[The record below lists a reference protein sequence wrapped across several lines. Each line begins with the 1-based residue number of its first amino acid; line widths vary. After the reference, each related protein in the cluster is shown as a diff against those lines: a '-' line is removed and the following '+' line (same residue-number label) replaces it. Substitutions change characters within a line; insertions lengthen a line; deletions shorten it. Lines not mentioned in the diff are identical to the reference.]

1 MPLIPASELA
11 SVRASMR
18 RANLHDRI
26 VHELG
31 ARIVSGDLSDRTLL
45 PTESVLAGALGV
57 SRNALREAIKVLARK
72 GLVEV
77 RQKTGTR
84 ILPRR
89 EWSLLDREVLEWMNS
104 SGHQVQQLLD
114 LTEFRLIFEP
124 KASYLA
130 AKRASA
136 EEIAVI
142 QDAYAALESC
152 LGKPLHL
159 MPSVDLVFHRRIL
172 EASHNEVL
180 IHLGSLIASLMQ
192 VQVVTTTVDE
202 EAFKVGLQHHRVL
215 AEAIGR
221 RDATRAEA
229 ASRELVLSPYRTMAD
244 RNHMDKAKRL
254 A

>member
-1 MPLIPASELA
+1 
-11 SVRASMR
+11 MR

-31 ARIVSGDLSDRTLL
+31 VRIVSGDLADSDLL
-45 PTESVLAGALGV
+45 PTESVLANELGV

-84 ILPRR
+84 IRPRR
-89 EWSLLDREVLEWMNS
+89 EWSLLDREVLEWMNA
-104 SGHQVQQLLD
+104 SGQHVQQLLD

-136 EEIAVI
+136 EEITAI
-142 QDAYAALESC
+142 QDAYASLEAC

-159 MPSVDLVFHRRIL
+159 MPSVDLIFHRKIL

-202 EAFKVGLQHHRVL
+202 EAFRIGLKHHRSL
-215 AEAIGR
+215 AEAISS
-221 RDATRAEA
+221 RDAARAEA
-229 ASRELVLSPYRTMAD
+229 ASRELVLSPYQAMGD
-244 RNHMDKAKRL
+244 RNHLEPSKRL